1 MTKHPKTPKA
11 RLARKDDHL
20 RMIIG
25 MARSKPN
32 SDQKAQ
38 LEVIIACALRALD
51 A

>member
-11 RLARKDDHL
+11 RLERKDAHL

-25 MARSKPN
+25 MARSKAN

-38 LEVIIACALRALD
+38 LDLIIACALMALD